1 MKTKPFRFAVLIF
14 AVFSCTTISN
24 AGTWD
29 AFRAALTSR
38 GTHPTTR
45 TFYLQPH
52 DNMESVDYLEFQEYS
67 NSLKIRLK
75 ELGYVETNKEE
86 AALHIKL
93 GYYIGEKE
101 TVATTSSSRSYSIS
115 NSSININSAK
125 STKSTANA
133 SVVGFSGIA
142 FGSGSKSST
151 SNSKTQINGLNFS
164 HGGGSTTTLSENG
177 TPCYLRIEAIDVKSN
192 NPQWTLDM
200 EVIIDNL
207 SRFPNIFPWMCLVSK
222 WYIGKSFSG
231 KVSIENT
238 KKKCFKI
245 YNLPQ
250 YFDSDYWSLTYHYFG
265 FSDVYIKKDP
275 MPLVVK

>member
-1 MKTKPFRFAVLIF
+1 MKTKVLNVALLLLIGIVLPFTA
-14 AVFSCTTISN
+14 S
-24 AGTWD
+24 AGMWD
-29 AFRAALTSR
+29 TFQAAITSR
-38 GTHPTTR
+38 GSFPIAKSYHI
-45 TFYLQPH
+45 QPH
-52 DNMESVDYLEFQEYS
+52 ESMGSVDYLEFQEYS

-151 SNSKTQINGLNFS
+151 SNSNTQINGLNFS

-250 YFDSDYWSLTYHYFG
+250 YFDSNYWSLQYHYFG
-265 FSDVYIKKDP
+265 YSDVYIKKDP
-275 MPLVVK
+275 MPLVY